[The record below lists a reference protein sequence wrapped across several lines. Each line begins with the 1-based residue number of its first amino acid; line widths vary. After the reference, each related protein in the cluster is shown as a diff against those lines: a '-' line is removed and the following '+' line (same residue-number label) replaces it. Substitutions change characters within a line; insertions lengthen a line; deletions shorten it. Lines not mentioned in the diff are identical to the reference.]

1 MIVKKG
7 PVIGISVGDV
17 NGIGI
22 ELIIKTFSDSR
33 ITELCTPVIFA
44 SNKVINF
51 YRKLMPEVNIN
62 YNNIKEVSK
71 ANPKQLNILSVWE
84 EDVEITPGQATEVGG
99 KYGVLS
105 LQAAVSALKAKEIDA
120 LVTAPLN
127 KHTMQSGDFNFTGHT
142 PYLKEAFKA
151 DEVVMLMVAENMKV
165 ALLTEHVA
173 IGDVAKNITKEQII
187 KKIAILKTS
196 LKKDFGIDRPKIA
209 VLGLN
214 PHAGDE
220 GLVGREEKEIIRP
233 AVQEAKKND
242 CTVLGPYS
250 ADAFFARGSHERFD
264 AVLAMYHDQGLIPFK
279 SLAIGEGTNF
289 TAGLSVI
296 RTSPDH
302 GTAFDIAGK
311 NLADESSFRQ
321 AIFTAM
327 DIFETR
333 MGYAERTKNPLRKIS
348 IHVVANAVDEKIEE

>member
-84 EDVEITPGQATEVGG
+84 EDVEITPGQATAVGG

-120 LVTAPLN
+120 DAQALATALDAARGA
-127 KHTMQSGDFNFTGHT
+127 KDF
-142 PYLKEAFKA
+142 
-151 DEVVMLMVAENMKV
+151 V
-165 ALLTEHVA
+165 
-173 IGDVAKNITKEQII
+173 
-187 KKIAILKTS
+187 TS
-196 LKKDFGIDRPKIA
+196 LMEEGKKAIPPNI
-209 VLGLN
+209 
-214 PHAGDE
+214 
-220 GLVGREEKEIIRP
+220 P
-233 AVQEAKKND
+233 A
-242 CTVLGPYS
+242 
-250 ADAFFARGSHERFD
+250 
-264 AVLAMYHDQGLIPFK
+264 
-279 SLAIGEGTNF
+279 
-289 TAGLSVI
+289 
-296 RTSPDH
+296 
-302 GTAFDIAGK
+302 
-311 NLADESSFRQ
+311 
-321 AIFTAM
+321 
-327 DIFETR
+327 
-333 MGYAERTKNPLRKIS
+333 
-348 IHVVANAVDEKIEE
+348 

>member
-33 ITELCTPVIFA
+33 IIDLCTPIIFA

-84 EDVEITPGQATEVGG
+84 EDVEITPGQATEIGG
-99 KYGVLS
+99 KYGVIS
-105 LQAAVSALKAKEIDA
+105 LQAAVNALKAKEIDA

-127 KHTMQSGDFNFTGHT
+127 KQTMQSGNFNFTGHT

-151 DEVVMLMVAENMKV
+151 EEVVMLMVSENMKV
-165 ALLTEHVA
+165 ALLTEHLA

-187 KKIAILKTS
+187 KKISILKTS

-214 PHAGDE
+214 PHAGDG

-233 AVQEAKKND
+233 AVLEAKKND

-250 ADAFFARGSHERFD
+250 ADAFFARGSHEKFD

-348 IHVVANAVDEKIEE
+348 LQVVANAIDEKIEE